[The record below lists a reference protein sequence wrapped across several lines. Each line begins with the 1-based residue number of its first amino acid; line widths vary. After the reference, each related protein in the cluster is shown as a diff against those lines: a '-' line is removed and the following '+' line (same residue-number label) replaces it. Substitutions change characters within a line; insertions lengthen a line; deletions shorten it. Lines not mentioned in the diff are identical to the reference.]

1 MKYLC
6 FLAYMFIN
14 LVNCRFFVTS
24 DYYLQKQVQYTLF
37 LFLCS
42 RFHKAEITSRRS
54 LYYVGTYLLLRR
66 DVANA
71 TSGRIF
77 YGMATGGNKV
87 TTKTPLIATRYSLI
101 IKELSTS
108 VADVALS

>member
-1 MKYLC
+1 MIYSEKKFETGELSDGGC
-6 FLAYMFIN
+6 NIKFLHFH
-14 LVNCRFFVTS
+14 F
-24 DYYLQKQVQYTLF
+24 LQKKFPDGNQDA
-37 LFLCS
+37 S
-42 RFHKAEITSRRS
+42 EITSRRI
-54 LYYVGTYLLLRR
+54 LYYVRTYLLLRR

-77 YGMATGGNKV
+77 YCMATGGNKV
-87 TTKTPLIATRYSLI
+87 TTETPLIATRYSLI